1 MAVCGA
7 DPSPDHYYF
16 RKTTLMTIFS
26 AESIVQRDRT
36 SLKPYENNPRTH
48 SEAQIDRLVRSLKE
62 FGFTNPVLI
71 DKNLNVVAGHGR
83 LLAAEILNLEKIPTI
98 SLEHLTED
106 QRKAYV
112 IADNQLALASGWD
125 DDLLQSE
132 LASLADAGFDLT
144 VLGWGDDLP
153 DFAEDPDYSALDD
166 LEDDNDWADGV
177 KKAIQIEFRSE
188 DYEEAKALVAD
199 ARKNGVYVGMKL
211 IESLSK

>member
-1 MAVCGA
+1 
-7 DPSPDHYYF
+7 
-16 RKTTLMTIFS
+16 MTIFS

-83 LLAAEILNLEKIPTI
+83 LLAAEILDLEKIPTI

-132 LASLADAGFDLT
+132 LAALADAGFDLT

-211 IESLSK
+211 IEALGK

>member
-1 MAVCGA
+1 
-7 DPSPDHYYF
+7 
-16 RKTTLMTIFS
+16 MTIFS

-48 SEAQIDRLVRSLKE
+48 SESQIDRLVRSLKE

-211 IESLSK
+211 IEALGK

>member
-1 MAVCGA
+1 
-7 DPSPDHYYF
+7 
-16 RKTTLMTIFS
+16 MTIFS

-83 LLAAEILNLEKIPTI
+83 LLAAEILDLEKIPTI

-211 IESLSK
+211 IEALGK

>member
-1 MAVCGA
+1 
-7 DPSPDHYYF
+7 
-16 RKTTLMTIFS
+16 MTIFS

-166 LEDDNDWADGV
+166 LEDENDWADGV

-211 IESLSK
+211 IEALGK

>member
-1 MAVCGA
+1 
-7 DPSPDHYYF
+7 
-16 RKTTLMTIFS
+16 MTIFS

-71 DKNLNVVAGHGR
+71 DENLNVVAGHGR
-83 LLAAEILNLEKIPTI
+83 LLAAEILNLEKVPTI

-112 IADNQLALASGWD
+112 IADHQLALASGWD

-132 LASLADAGFDLT
+132 LAALADAGFDLT

-211 IESLSK
+211 IEALGK

>member
-1 MAVCGA
+1 
-7 DPSPDHYYF
+7 
-16 RKTTLMTIFS
+16 MTIFS

-48 SEAQIDRLVRSLKE
+48 SEAQKDRLVRSLKE

-71 DKNLNVVAGHGR
+71 DENLNVVAGHGR
-83 LLAAEILNLEKIPTI
+83 LLAAEILNLEKVPTI

-132 LASLADAGFDLT
+132 LAALADAGFDLT

-211 IESLSK
+211 IEALGK

>member
-1 MAVCGA
+1 
-7 DPSPDHYYF
+7 
-16 RKTTLMTIFS
+16 MTIFS

-83 LLAAEILNLEKIPTI
+83 LLAAEILNLEKVPTI

-166 LEDDNDWADGV
+166 LVDDNDWADGV

>member
-1 MAVCGA
+1 
-7 DPSPDHYYF
+7 
-16 RKTTLMTIFS
+16 MTIFS

-125 DDLLQSE
+125 DELLQSE

-211 IESLSK
+211 IEALGK

>member
-1 MAVCGA
+1 
-7 DPSPDHYYF
+7 
-16 RKTTLMTIFS
+16 MTIFS

-71 DKNLNVVAGHGR
+71 DKYLNVVAGHGR

>member
-1 MAVCGA
+1 
-7 DPSPDHYYF
+7 
-16 RKTTLMTIFS
+16 MTIFS

-211 IESLSK
+211 IEALTK

>member
-1 MAVCGA
+1 
-7 DPSPDHYYF
+7 
-16 RKTTLMTIFS
+16 MTIFS

-132 LASLADAGFDLT
+132 LAALAEAGFDLT

-166 LEDDNDWADGV
+166 LEDENDWADGV

-211 IESLSK
+211 IEALGK

>member
-1 MAVCGA
+1 
-7 DPSPDHYYF
+7 
-16 RKTTLMTIFS
+16 MTIFS

-83 LLAAEILNLEKIPTI
+83 LLAAEILNLEKLPTI

>member
-1 MAVCGA
+1 
-7 DPSPDHYYF
+7 
-16 RKTTLMTIFS
+16 MTIFS

-166 LEDDNDWADGV
+166 LEDEDADDWANEV

-211 IESLSK
+211 IEALKS

>member
-1 MAVCGA
+1 
-7 DPSPDHYYF
+7 
-16 RKTTLMTIFS
+16 MTIFS

-166 LEDDNDWADGV
+166 LEDEDADDWANEV
-177 KKAIQIEFRSE
+177 KKAIQIEFKSE

-199 ARKNGVYVGMKL
+199 ARKKGVYVGMKL
-211 IESLSK
+211 IEALRS

>member
-1 MAVCGA
+1 
-7 DPSPDHYYF
+7 
-16 RKTTLMTIFS
+16 MTIFS
-26 AESIVQRDRT
+26 AESIVQRDRA

-132 LASLADAGFDLT
+132 LAALADAGFDLT

-211 IESLSK
+211 IEALGK

>member
-1 MAVCGA
+1 M
-7 DPSPDHYYF
+7 
-16 RKTTLMTIFS
+16 TLS
-26 AESIVQRDRT
+26 APQSIVLREKST
-36 SLKPYENNPRTH
+36 LKLHENNPRTH
-48 SEAQIDRLVRSLKE
+48 SEAQIDRLVSSLKE
-62 FGFTNPVLI
+62 FGFTNPVLV
-71 DKNLNVVAGHGR
+71 DKNLNVIAGHGR
-83 LLAAEILNLEKIPTI
+83 LLAAEIIGLEKIPTI
-98 SLEHLTED
+98 TLEHLTED

-132 LASLADAGFDLT
+132 LAALADAGFDLT

-211 IESLSK
+211 IEALGK

>member
-1 MAVCGA
+1 
-7 DPSPDHYYF
+7 
-16 RKTTLMTIFS
+16 MTIFS

-199 ARKNGVYVGMKL
+199 ARKNGVYVGMNL

>member
-1 MAVCGA
+1 
-7 DPSPDHYYF
+7 
-16 RKTTLMTIFS
+16 MTIFS

-132 LASLADAGFDLT
+132 LAALADAGFDLT

-166 LEDDNDWADGV
+166 LEDENDWADGV

-211 IESLSK
+211 IEALGK

>member
-1 MAVCGA
+1 
-7 DPSPDHYYF
+7 
-16 RKTTLMTIFS
+16 MTIFS

-48 SEAQIDRLVRSLKE
+48 SESQIDRLVRSLKE

-132 LASLADAGFDLT
+132 LAALADAGFDLT

-211 IESLSK
+211 IEALGK

>member
-1 MAVCGA
+1 
-7 DPSPDHYYF
+7 
-16 RKTTLMTIFS
+16 MTIFS

>member
-1 MAVCGA
+1 
-7 DPSPDHYYF
+7 
-16 RKTTLMTIFS
+16 MTIFS

-132 LASLADAGFDLT
+132 LAALA
-144 VLGWGDDLP
+144 V
-153 DFAEDPDYSALDD
+153 
-166 LEDDNDWADGV
+166 N
-177 KKAIQIEFRSE
+177 
-188 DYEEAKALVAD
+188 
-199 ARKNGVYVGMKL
+199 KL
-211 IESLSK
+211 LNIRLWNEI

>member
-1 MAVCGA
+1 
-7 DPSPDHYYF
+7 
-16 RKTTLMTIFS
+16 MTIFS

-132 LASLADAGFDLT
+132 LAALADAGFDLT

-166 LEDDNDWADGV
+166 LEDEDADDWANEV
-177 KKAIQIEFRSE
+177 KKAIQIEFKSE

-199 ARKNGVYVGMKL
+199 ARKNGVYLGMKL
-211 IESLSK
+211 IEALKS

>member
-1 MAVCGA
+1 
-7 DPSPDHYYF
+7 
-16 RKTTLMTIFS
+16 MTIFS

-132 LASLADAGFDLT
+132 LAALADAGFDLT